1 MMLRGVVLSLALCAE
16 SAVCAA
22 PPEVWR
28 ADAEPTSGVCGLWR
42 VGADGAVFSVKEAE
56 AEGCYSL
63 TLVDS
68 PDYTVTPGTEF
79 GRLAHTGTRHVFDA
93 SLQTSLSGR
102 QKKSLRLDYTV
113 EYLPAEQALVFRHY
127 NKGWT
132 VNVLRVLPYLFRIS
146 ATRRNERPEGI
157 DAARRIGPAAQP
169 TYLYL

>member
-1 MMLRGVVLSLALCAE
+1 MLRSAVLSAALCAV

-28 ADAEPTSGVCGLWR
+28 ADAESTQGMCGLWR
-42 VGADGAVFSVKEAE
+42 VGADGAVFSVAEAD
-56 AEGCYSL
+56 AEGCYRL

-68 PDYTVTPGTEF
+68 PDYTVAPGMEF
-79 GRLAHTGTRHVFDA
+79 GRLTHTGTRHVFDA

-102 QKKSLRLDYTV
+102 QRKSLRLDYTV
-113 EYLPAEQALVFRHY
+113 EYMPAEQTLVFRHY

-157 DAARRIGPAAQP
+157 DAARRIGPVSQP